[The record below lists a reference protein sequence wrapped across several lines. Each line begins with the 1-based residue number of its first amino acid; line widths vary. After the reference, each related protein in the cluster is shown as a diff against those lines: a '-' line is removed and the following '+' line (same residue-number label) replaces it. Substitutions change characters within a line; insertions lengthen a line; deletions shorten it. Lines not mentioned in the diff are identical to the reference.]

1 MTIVITGGSGFI
13 GTRLS
18 RRLVDSGHTVI
29 IVDVNSPGFTHEQ
42 LFFIKSDITTGPL
55 PYGILEKADAVINL
69 AGKSIFGKW
78 TKNIKQEIKDSRIES
93 TKHIVESIKQTT
105 NKPSCFVCASAIGF
119 YGDTG
124 DAVVDENSI
133 QGSGFLSDLVFD
145 WENTAKE
152 AVDYGVRVV
161 CVRTAPVLSKKNG
174 MLYQLIKTS
183 KFGFLMKI
191 KKEDFWVSWIHE
203 DDIVNTYIFAIET
216 TTVQGIFNAC
226 SPNPVK
232 HSFFMKML
240 GHILH
245 RKVIGSIPKIITK
258 NLFGEFFEEITKNQ
272 QVLPKRLIDKGF
284 TFSYPTLESALVQIF
299 IKTEK

>member
-1 MTIVITGGSGFI
+1 VTNASNTIFSVKRLIGRHANDPEVDRDQKSMPYKIVRAGDGVKVVMGDKEYSPQEVSAMILQKLKTDAEARLGETITEAVITVPAYFD
-13 GTRLS
+13 
-18 RRLVDSGHTVI
+18 DSQRQATK
-29 IVDVNSPGFTHEQ
+29 D
-42 LFFIKSDITTGPL
+42 
-55 PYGILEKADAVINL
+55 
-69 AGKSIFGKW
+69 AGKIAGLDVKRIINEPTAAALAYGFDK
-78 TKNIKQEIKDSRIES
+78 KKDQKI
-93 TKHIVESIKQTT
+93 
-105 NKPSCFVCASAIGF
+105 
-119 YGDTG
+119 
-124 DAVVDENSI
+124 AVY
-133 QGSGFLSDLVFD
+133 DLVFD

-161 CVRTAPVLSKKNG
+161 CIRTAPVLSKKNG